1 MRRVQLELIAGIVMA
16 ALSLVLFVL
25 SYGFTGY
32 KIMSQARDVGP
43 TFMPRILLI
52 LLAIQSSVLI
62 VQSCRTMTRS
72 IPQGENEKIHLFHLK
87 PALLF
92 GVFLVY
98 VYIAVLLGY
107 LTSTYLFLVASAILL
122 GLRKPWMLLVIPPVT
137 TVLVYLLFE
146 RVLGVWLPKGIL
158 L

>member
-1 MRRVQLELIAGIVMA
+1 MRREQLEFIAGMVMG
-16 ALSLVLFVL
+16 ALSLVLYVL
-25 SYGFTGY
+25 SYDFTGY

-52 LLAIQSSVLI
+52 LLAIQSGVLI
-62 VQSCRTMTRS
+62 VQSCRSMKRC
-72 IPQGENEKIHLFHLK
+72 IPGGSNEKVHLFHLK
-87 PALLF
+87 PVLLF
-92 GVFLVY
+92 FVFLVY
-98 VYIAVLLGY
+98 VYMAVLLGY
-107 LTSTYLFLVASAILL
+107 LTSTFLFLIGSFFLL
-122 GLRKPWMLLVIPPVT
+122 GLRRPWMLLVIPPAT

>member
-1 MRRVQLELIAGIVMA
+1 MRRVQLEFIAGMVMA

-25 SYGFTGY
+25 SYDFTGY

-52 LLAIQSSVLI
+52 LLAIQSGALI
-62 VQSCRTMTRS
+62 VQSCRGMKRP
-72 IPQGENEKIHLFHLK
+72 IPGGNNEEVHLFHLK
-87 PALLF
+87 PVLLF
-92 GVFLVY
+92 FVFLVY
-98 VYIAVLLGY
+98 VYMAVLLGY
-107 LTSTYLFLVASAILL
+107 LTSTFLFLIGSFFLL
-122 GLRKPWMLLVIPPVT
+122 GLRRPWMLLVIPPAT